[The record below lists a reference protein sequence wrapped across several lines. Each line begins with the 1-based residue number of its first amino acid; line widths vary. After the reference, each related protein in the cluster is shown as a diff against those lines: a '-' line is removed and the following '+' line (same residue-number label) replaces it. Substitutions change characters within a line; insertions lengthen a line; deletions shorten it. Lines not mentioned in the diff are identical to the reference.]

1 MTKLF
6 KHTEEFDFL
15 TVLMKKTL
23 LDKIKFISM
32 VLRVN
37 FMTFEYEN
45 TLFLTNKKKS
55 LSYRELHS
63 PSAPIS
69 LLN

>member
-45 TLFLTNKKKS
+45 TLFLTNKNKS